1 MTHAFC
7 LICLLIL
14 PIFNIKIKT
23 CNVFVLFCF
32 FRMKFTRSSKNVS
45 TSKAEGINASLPT
58 KVSMAFFILWPWEK
72 ILNHHNCGVKII
84 KHLF

>member
-1 MTHAFC
+1 MTHAFS

-14 PIFNIKIKT
+14 SIFNIKIKMY
-23 CNVFVLFCF
+23 NVFFLLFFF

-58 KVSMAFFILWPWEK
+58 KVSMAFFYFVTLGKNTKPS
-72 ILNHHNCGVKII
+72 
-84 KHLF
+84 